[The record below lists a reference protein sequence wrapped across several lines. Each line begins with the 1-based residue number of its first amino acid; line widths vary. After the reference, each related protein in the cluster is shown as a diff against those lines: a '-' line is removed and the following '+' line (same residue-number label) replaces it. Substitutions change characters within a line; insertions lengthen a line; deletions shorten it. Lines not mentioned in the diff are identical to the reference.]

1 MKQQEEKVK
10 VAKMIMLRLMNC
22 HTRKDKVW
30 NDCKREDIDMSDN
43 YQGKYNRKL
52 VDVLWTCAKKT
63 TGDISEESS
72 KLYVFLSL

>member
-1 MKQQEEKVK
+1 
-10 VAKMIMLRLMNC
+10 MIMLRLMNC

-52 VDVLWTCAKKT
+52 VDVLSTCAKKT